1 MIRLS
6 PRGVAIYQLL
16 SLIVIL
22 LVLYAIGL
30 LLSAIYQLPS
40 HPLAGLVEASGIG
53 RFSER
58 VFKLT
63 ILSGFVTA
71 GIMMAGERLSV
82 RTVIWSR
89 RVWTALVAV
98 SALVSPF
105 GLSEA
110 LDIATSVALLLLL
123 AASVAEG
130 EASVFIRVWQIGLLL
145 AAVSLPAAHF
155 GEGNVSD
162 AIRTFEIQ
170 VAYPITG
177 LTVAF
182 WLMRRYSNVESE
194 WAQDGV
200 RIVAVL
206 VFLAGS
212 LISLGRIGLP
222 SIISLGATPL
232 IPLCFIMLAGHSYC
246 ALSSRNENASLAPH
260 WMAVAT
266 LFWLV
271 GGGFLGA
278 LGIQPAINAA
288 ARGTDVLRHA
298 ELAGW
303 LGCPGDC
310 TRFCQRSCD
319 IPTRRQSTGD
329 RLCAALADHIW
340 RRSGK
345 RHTGLS
351 RSRADLSARCFCCG
365 RGGDDRAIAAADG
378 RLDHL
383 STSSSRGDRHLCFG
397 ILAAAAGD
405 PC

>member
-63 ILSGFVTA
+63 VLSGLVAA
-71 GIMMAGERLSV
+71 GIMIAGERLSI

-89 RVWTALVAV
+89 RVCTALVAV
-98 SALVSPF
+98 SAVVSPF

-110 LDIATSVALLLLL
+110 LDIATSIALLLLL

-130 EASVFIRVWQIGLLL
+130 EASVFIRVWQFGLLL

-170 VAYPITG
+170 VAYPIAG
-177 LTVAF
+177 LAVAF

-212 LISLGRIGLP
+212 LISLGRLSLP

-232 IPLCFIMLAGHSYC
+232 IPLCFIMLAGHSYR
-246 ALSSRNENASLAPH
+246 ALCSRNENASLAPH
-260 WMAVAT
+260 WIAVAT

-288 ARGTDVLRHA
+288 ARGTDVYTA
-298 ELAGW
+298 QNWLAGW
-303 LGCPGDC
+303 V
-310 TRFCQRSCD
+310 
-319 IPTRRQSTGD
+319 
-329 RLCAALADHIW
+329 ALAIVLAFINEAATSLRGDN
-340 RRSGK
+340 RRV
-345 RHTGLS
+345 TGYVPLWLITFGAGLAS
-351 RSRADLSARCFCCG
+351 VTQACRGVVQIYLRDVSAVEE
-365 RGGDDRAIAAADG
+365 AAMAE
-378 RLDHL
+378 LL
-383 STSSSRGDRHLCFG
+383 LPLTVVWIICLLAVAAGDRHLCFG